1 MQKHQNQ
8 SHSQTGGCFPFVL
21 LFLSNQGA
29 PSLRKV
35 LLSLAGEQRLREVN
49 NPETRRGR
57 QPGRRQTKL
66 TPSKNTKVFKTRAL
80 MCSPLPE
87 ACQTQGFE
95 KERKK
100 ENNLIC
106 MKGAKNNLAF
116 SCRRKQKTRRF
127 PPIWMFFSLGCGQ
140 QGEPL
145 SSRPAKR
152 QQAKTLRQEG
162 DNGNPAEKGA
172 PRV

>member
-1 MQKHQNQ
+1 
-8 SHSQTGGCFPFVL
+8 
-21 LFLSNQGA
+21 
-29 PSLRKV
+29 
-35 LLSLAGEQRLREVN
+35 
-49 NPETRRGR
+49 
-57 QPGRRQTKL
+57 
-66 TPSKNTKVFKTRAL
+66 

-162 DNGNPAEKGA
+162 TMGIRLRRGLLESDLKPWFLQGQVWLEVGEKGLHLHMLI
-172 PRV
+172 